1 MVGFKLKRA
10 EILIYSILIGTILGI
25 VAALLLA
32 QWTWLEMRFNTGLAI
47 PLGFLVG
54 TLLGWLKLKSP
65 TSIWG
70 LIPILLFLITTIGIT
85 RGNFAYIQMVVGTV
99 VREGVF
105 MDSLPI
111 SLVNSIV
118 LGLLVLTFAIAIHF
132 RYHKHVELR
141 DKLR

>member
-1 MVGFKLKRA
+1 
-10 EILIYSILIGTILGI
+10 LIS
-25 VAALLLA
+25 
-32 QWTWLEMRFNTGLAI
+32 
-47 PLGFLVG
+47 
-54 TLLGWLKLKSP
+54 
-65 TSIWG
+65 
-70 LIPILLFLITTIGIT
+70 ILLFLITTTGIT

-118 LGLLVLTFAIAIHF
+118 LGLLGLTFAIAIHF